1 MQQRALVRRLH
12 LVLLCGELLLLPQI
26 LAQIAERT
34 LRIQLQPARTE
45 QRANPLLYTLTQR
58 FVRQHAVI
66 NALGLCKAQGVS
78 LRRSQRQPAQL
89 TLRCCVGS
97 MSRSTANLLRQPAA
111 VDSLALA
118 LHLLRRSAGLRR
130 SRLRLQIREQLLHS
144 VYIHALV
151 VLRLLRPGKHQPL
164 LCRRHRLRKKA
175 RILRVGLRR
184 RRQNHISSRQ
194 LAALLI
200 VINPVLI
207 LRLRKLAV
215 TQAHNIYMVKAQ
227 AGDVDNRG
235 NQHAVLPSMLEHD
248 FRLQQRLLPQLA
260 EILQSDFVMLTATTL
275 VVTLQLLQQA
285 HERIASAQA
294 GSHSVQRQCALL
306 ARSAQPL
313 LQLQCVQQSRQLL
326 RIARQRRTLAL
337 RLLHVADEL
346 V

>member
-1 MQQRALVRRLH
+1 
-12 LVLLCGELLLLPQI
+12 
-26 LAQIAERT
+26 
-34 LRIQLQPARTE
+34 
-45 QRANPLLYTLTQR
+45 
-58 FVRQHAVI
+58 
-66 NALGLCKAQGVS
+66 
-78 LRRSQRQPAQL
+78 
-89 TLRCCVGS
+89 
-97 MSRSTANLLRQPAA
+97 MSRSAANLLRQPAA

-130 SRLRLQIREQLLHS
+130 SRLRLQVREQLLHR

-164 LCRRHRLRKKA
+164 LRRRHRLRKEA

-184 RRQNHISSRQ
+184 RRQNYISSRQ

-235 NQHAVLPSMLEHD
+235 NQHAVLPSMLKHD

-260 EILQSDFVMLTATTL
+260 EILQGNLVMLASTTL
-275 VVTLQLLQQA
+275 VVTLQLLQKA

-306 ARSAQPL
+306 ARQAQPL
-313 LQLQCVQQSRQLL
+313 LQLQRLQQSRQLL
-326 RIARQRRTLAL
+326 RIARQRCTLAL
-337 RLLHVADEL
+337 RLLHVADKL

>member
-1 MQQRALVRRLH
+1 M
-12 LVLLCGELLLLPQI
+12 
-26 LAQIAERT
+26 
-34 LRIQLQPARTE
+34 
-45 QRANPLLYTLTQR
+45 LYTLTQR

-89 TLRCCVGS
+89 ALRCCVGS

-130 SRLRLQIREQLLHS
+130 SRLRLQVREQLLHR
-144 VYIHALV
+144 VHIHALIM
-151 VLRLLRPGKHQPL
+151 LRLLRPGKHQPL
-164 LCRRHRLRKKA
+164 LRRRHRLRKKA

-184 RRQNHISSRQ
+184 RRQNNISSRQ

-235 NQHAVLPSMLEHD
+235 NQHAVLPSMLKHD
-248 FRLQQRLLPQLA
+248 FRLQQCLLPQLA
-260 EILQSDFVMLTATTL
+260 EILQGNLVMLAATAL
-275 VVTLQLLQQA
+275 IVTLQLLQQA
-285 HERIASAQA
+285 HERITSAQA
-294 GSHSVQRQCALL
+294 GSHSVQWQCALL

-313 LQLQCVQQSRQLL
+313 LQLQRLQQSRQLL
-326 RIARQRRTLAL
+326 RIARQRCTLAL